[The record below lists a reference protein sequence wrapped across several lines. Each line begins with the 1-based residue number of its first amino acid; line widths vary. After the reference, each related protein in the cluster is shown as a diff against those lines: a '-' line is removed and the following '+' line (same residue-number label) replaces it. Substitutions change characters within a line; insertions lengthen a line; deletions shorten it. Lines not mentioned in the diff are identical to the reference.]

1 MNSFTNQDANLLNY
15 EEYADLINRMKM
27 NIELYLTKEFKE
39 LNKLYTLNIIKI
51 KREMEAKIK
60 NLNNAQKMELIEQI
74 GYNII
79 YYEISEQESAN
90 KYEQKLNNCLIKYL
104 SNLQNLIKN
113 NILKN
118 YKNYKN

>member
-51 KREMEAKIK
+51 KRK
-60 NLNNAQKMELIEQI
+60 NKR
-74 GYNII
+74 
-79 YYEISEQESAN
+79 
-90 KYEQKLNNCLIKYL
+90 
-104 SNLQNLIKN
+104 
-113 NILKN
+113 
-118 YKNYKN
+118 